1 MRRTIGL
8 HLLIALC
15 AATTGHAQPV
25 PSIDSLD
32 ALAHRYSTP
41 QAIGR
46 WFREDF
52 HFVRDREQF
61 GVVERWQAPEEFL
74 ATRRGDC
81 EDFALLARELL
92 VRNGV
97 EAFVFSLFGDDG
109 YAHTVCAFRDRDGYS
124 VLTRRGVQRIRAR
137 SLEGLATRLHPSWNF
152 GGVVERDGVY
162 GRLVRELRNA
172 DPVTV
177 IGAEPFD
184 F

>member
-1 MRRTIGL
+1 MRR
-8 HLLIALC
+8 LLGITLLVLLC
-15 AATTGHAQPV
+15 AGICQAQPTL
-25 PSIDSLD
+25 PSETLD
-32 ALAHRYSTP
+32 ALAHRYTTP

-52 HFVRDREQF
+52 RFVRDRDQF
-61 GVVERWQAPEEFL
+61 GVAERWQSPEEFL
-74 ATRRGDC
+74 ATHRGDC

-124 VLTRRGVQRIRAR
+124 ALSRRGVQVVRAR
-137 SLEGLATRLHPSWNF
+137 SLEGLANRLHPSWSF

-162 GRLVRELRNA
+162 GRLVRDLRNP
-172 DPVTV
+172 DPVAV